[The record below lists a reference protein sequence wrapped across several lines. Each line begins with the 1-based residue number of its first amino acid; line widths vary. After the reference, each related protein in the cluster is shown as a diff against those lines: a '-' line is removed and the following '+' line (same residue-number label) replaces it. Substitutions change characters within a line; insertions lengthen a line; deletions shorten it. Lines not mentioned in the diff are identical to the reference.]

1 MITLYS
7 SPSCTSCRKARN
19 WLKEHDI
26 EFKERNIVSC
36 PIRTDELKEIL
47 ALSLEGT
54 ENLISTR
61 SKVFQELNLDMDE
74 LSMSELLSLIEKH
87 PNLLRRP
94 MIMDNKRLQIGFNE
108 DEIRAF
114 LPRKVRRVELRQAQ
128 MMAGL

>member
-7 SPSCTSCRKARN
+7 SPSCTSCRKARS
-19 WLKEHDI
+19 WLTAHDI
-26 EFKERNIVSC
+26 EFEERNIVSQ
-36 PIRTDELKEIL
+36 PIRTDELKQIM
-47 ALSLEGT
+47 ALSLEGVDS
-54 ENLISTR
+54 LISTR
-61 SKVFQELNLDMDE
+61 SKVFQELHLDLDE
-74 LSMSELLSLIEKH
+74 LSMSELLDLIEEY

-94 MIMDNKRLQIGFNE
+94 MLMDNKRLQIGFNE

>member
-7 SPSCTSCRKARN
+7 SPSCTSCRKARS
-19 WLKEHDI
+19 WLKAHEI
-26 EFKERNIVSC
+26 EFKERNIMSS
-36 PIRTDELKEIL
+36 PIRRAELKAIL

-54 ENLISTR
+54 DDLISTR
-61 SKVFQELNLDMDE
+61 SKVFQELQLNIDE
-74 LSMSELLSLIEKH
+74 LSMSELLDLLEKY
-87 PNLLRRP
+87 PSLLRRP

-114 LPRKVRRVELRQAQ
+114 LPRNVRRVELRQAQ